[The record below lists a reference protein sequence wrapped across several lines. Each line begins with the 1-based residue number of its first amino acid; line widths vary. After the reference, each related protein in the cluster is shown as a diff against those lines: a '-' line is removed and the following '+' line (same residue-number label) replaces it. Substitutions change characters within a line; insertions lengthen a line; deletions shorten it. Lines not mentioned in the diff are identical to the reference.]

1 MGNVPSVPEFFTGC
15 GGCTIDGCGSDMSGA
30 GGGGAGD
37 SADCSAEFSDC
48 SGYYYEGLSIAGS
61 TAGQLLSLGAF
72 TVAGAGSS
80 ASINGQLWVFLA
92 WGSTSTNILYGG
104 ASLGGRSADWGDWV
118 DFGGASI
125 PGSMTTQ
132 IPGYGFISPGLGQ
145 GGAANNGNV
154 SCNSTT
160 GICVPSTM
168 MKPRPA
174 GCGAAIAQGAISFG
188 LDVVGAIPGFGNAVS
203 ATAAGA
209 RAVNGIVAY
218 GGAAYGIATGLP
230 DESPVGAAG
239 AGAGLGLTLAD
250 AALEGGKVIPVLGN
264 ALSATIGLYDGYQLA
279 KTIGR
284 CW

>member
-1 MGNVPSVPEFFTGC
+1 MQLDQAQGPIGDGTSVSSISGRQR
-15 GGCTIDGCGSDMSGA
+15 GSFWP
-30 GGGGAGD
+30 
-37 SADCSAEFSDC
+37 CLLE
-48 SGYYYEGLSIAGS
+48 AGS
-61 TAGQLLSLGAF
+61 QRHSYTAS
-72 TVAGAGSS
+72 
-80 ASINGQLWVFLA
+80 N
-92 WGSTSTNILYGG
+92 
-104 ASLGGRSADWGDWV
+104 
-118 DFGGASI
+118 
-125 PGSMTTQ
+125 
-132 IPGYGFISPGLGQ
+132 
-145 GGAANNGNV
+145 AANNGPSNV

-174 GCGAAIAQGAISFG
+174 GCGAAIAQGAISLG
-188 LDVVGAIPGFGNAVS
+188 LDVVGAIPAFGNVVS

-250 AALEGGKVIPVLGN
+250 TALEGGKVIPVLGN
-264 ALSATIGLYDGYQLA
+264 FLSAGIGLYDGYQLA
-279 KTIGR
+279 KTVAR